1 MPLQLWWLQT
11 TLSFATLSLPALGT
25 AALAH
30 HTRTVWPLTGVGVV
44 YFLLSVPVG
53 AFTVTGSAI
62 LWLVAAGM
70 FATRHYDRATRLV
83 ALGLAGGI
91 TLAVLTTPLYLG
103 GLFLDP
109 VSLRAADGG
118 VVLLAAAGPQ
128 RPRGGSGSASSEGTP
143 GRPARRSRRGHG
155 RCTRGSCAPARTPSS
170 A

>member
-70 FATRHYDRATRLV
+70 FATR
-83 ALGLAGGI
+83 
-91 TLAVLTTPLYLG
+91 TTTGQP
-103 GLFLDP
+103 D
-109 VSLRAADGG
+109 SWRSDWRAA
-118 VVLLAAAGPQ
+118 
-128 RPRGGSGSASSEGTP
+128 
-143 GRPARRSRRGHG
+143 SRWQ
-155 RCTRGSCAPARTPSS
+155 S
-170 A
+170 